1 MAINYDKYIG
11 STGTHYISNSG
22 GDERGKITGGAA
34 GDQTGGE
41 WKLKAWYNRPWS
53 HVLRHPD
60 PRVRRLIAELA
71 IEAALNDCIGYDQNQ
86 RGTFWQQ
93 LKVSGYR
100 PANIKTKCESDC
112 SAGANSI
119 VKAVGYL
126 LGITALQN
134 VSSANSSRNTR
145 SGLKA
150 AGFEVLTDSK
160 YRTGHSYLLPGDILL
175 YENHHVATNI
185 TRGKKATGE
194 VAGSVDTGNIDPD
207 ELRNGSTGAA
217 VKDLQ
222 TRLIALGF
230 SCGPDGADGDFGSN
244 TEKAVKAYQ
253 KSKGLPQTGVYDAAT
268 RKAMTGAE
276 SATPAPATPA
286 TPATQSGKL
295 VTISGCTVANIRS
308 GPGKQFEDVGDCKPG
323 NTFEVVDT
331 TGWVPVLIDK
341 KVRWISEKYAKAVK

>member
-126 LGITALQN
+126 LG
-134 VSSANSSRNTR
+134 SRCCKTFPAR
-145 SGLKA
+145 TA
-150 AGFEVLTDSK
+150 AGT
-160 YRTGHSYLLPGDILL
+160 P
-175 YENHHVATNI
+175 A
-185 TRGKKATGE
+185 
-194 VAGSVDTGNIDPD
+194 AGS
-207 ELRNGSTGAA
+207 
-217 VKDLQ
+217 
-222 TRLIALGF
+222 
-230 SCGPDGADGDFGSN
+230 
-244 TEKAVKAYQ
+244 
-253 KSKGLPQTGVYDAAT
+253 
-268 RKAMTGAE
+268 
-276 SATPAPATPA
+276 
-286 TPATQSGKL
+286 
-295 VTISGCTVANIRS
+295 
-308 GPGKQFEDVGDCKPG
+308 KP
-323 NTFEVVDT
+323 
-331 TGWVPVLIDK
+331 
-341 KVRWISEKYAKAVK
+341 RASRC